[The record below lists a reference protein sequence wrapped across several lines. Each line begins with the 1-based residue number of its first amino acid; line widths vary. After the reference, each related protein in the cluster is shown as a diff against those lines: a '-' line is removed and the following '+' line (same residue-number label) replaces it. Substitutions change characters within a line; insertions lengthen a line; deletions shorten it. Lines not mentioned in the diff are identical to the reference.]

1 MAKRRLA
8 DIAAEHDMSFE
19 QVRDLAFN
27 ILDECALTGKG
38 KNTWVNEVGQDLLDD
53 NIEMLIKKPKVY
65 RGRIRNIAPNP
76 RFAFV
81 HVKEKNGC
89 VKMEIPRKYIRYM
102 KKNGMVY
109 LEEHKEGDEEE
120 TYVMVVPKI
129 V

>member
-1 MAKRRLA
+1 MAKRRLR
-8 DIAAEHDMSFE
+8 DIADEHDMSFE

>member
-81 HVKEKNGC
+81 HVKEKSGC

>member
-81 HVKEKNGC
+81 HVKEKSGC

-120 TYVMVVPKI
+120 TYIMVVPKI

>member
-1 MAKRRLA
+1 MAKRRLT

-120 TYVMVVPKI
+120 TYIMVVPKI

>member
-8 DIAAEHDMSFE
+8 DIAAEHDMLFE

-120 TYVMVVPKI
+120 TYIMVVPKI

>member
-89 VKMEIPRKYIRYM
+89 VKMKIPRKYIRYM

-120 TYVMVVPKI
+120 TYIMVVPKI

>member
-81 HVKEKNGC
+81 HVKEKSGC

-102 KKNGMVY
+102 KKNAMVY

-120 TYVMVVPKI
+120 TYIMVVPKI

>member
-1 MAKRRLA
+1 MAKRRLT

-65 RGRIRNIAPNP
+65 RGRIRIIAPTP

-120 TYVMVVPKI
+120 TYIMVVPKI

>member
-120 TYVMVVPKI
+120 TYIMVVPKI

>member
-1 MAKRRLA
+1 MAKRRLT
-8 DIAAEHDMSFE
+8 DIAEQYDMSFE

-38 KNTWVNEVGQDLLDD
+38 RNTWVNEVGQDLLDD

-89 VKMEIPRKYIRYM
+89 VKMEIPRKYVRYM
-102 KKNGMVY
+102 NRFNMVY
-109 LEEHKEGDEEE
+109 LEEHQNEGGEE
-120 TYVMVVPKI
+120 TYVMVVPNI